1 MIVESYAF
9 QLLSNNHSQLLTI
22 KPIEMA
28 MNKLT
33 VKQNGQSK
41 TDENRTDDDYGGGGS
56 KTNLPISSKTAIL
69 DNRKSRSTNYHL
81 RVDPTRWWLVHF
93 IQRFIV
99 DPKRTL
105 TRSRSAT
112 DATRFLRHIQARI
125 STAIKCD
132 SVYEESPTNKKR
144 RNTSYHHSQ
153 MSDCEH
159 NTYIRTRSQS
169 VPNHDIY
176 SSNYQMLTMKRR
188 SQPILRSSSVHD
200 LNRHEVFRA
209 NELDFGPIIGQ
220 GFYGIARTVTLR
232 KTGQIM
238 VMKET
243 KTFDKEAQK
252 IFVKEVQVLKRL
264 KHSNVLNF
272 IGLLLDKDNQMCF
285 LVDYIAGGTLKNII
299 HDLSIPL
306 TWLQRLRYAK
316 DIAAGMEYLHSCNI
330 IHRDLNSSNCLVK
343 SDGHVVV
350 ADFGLSRINLEDDD
364 DNVNTQ
370 ISDGSSSSSFRRE
383 QRSTST
389 TITSNGHIVVVR
401 PKTRRQLL
409 RDRQR
414 YTVVGSPYWMA
425 PEMLKGQCY
434 DERVDIFSFGIM
446 LCEIIG
452 RVQADPDYL
461 PRTQDFGLN
470 VHLFNQKY
478 CSKDC
483 PKQFIAIA
491 IACCDINPDSRPAFC
506 VSHPWLEALALSV
519 ETGQFNP
526 EDIKG
531 AAIDINPHG
540 VYVKII

>member
-1 MIVESYAF
+1 
-9 QLLSNNHSQLLTI
+9 
-22 KPIEMA
+22 
-28 MNKLT
+28 
-33 VKQNGQSK
+33 
-41 TDENRTDDDYGGGGS
+41 
-56 KTNLPISSKTAIL
+56 
-69 DNRKSRSTNYHL
+69 
-81 RVDPTRWWLVHF
+81 
-93 IQRFIV
+93 
-99 DPKRTL
+99 
-105 TRSRSAT
+105 
-112 DATRFLRHIQARI
+112 
-125 STAIKCD
+125 
-132 SVYEESPTNKKR
+132 
-144 RNTSYHHSQ
+144 
-153 MSDCEH
+153 
-159 NTYIRTRSQS
+159 
-169 VPNHDIY
+169 
-176 SSNYQMLTMKRR
+176 
-188 SQPILRSSSVHD
+188 
-200 LNRHEVFRA
+200 
-209 NELDFGPIIGQ
+209 
-220 GFYGIARTVTLR
+220 
-232 KTGQIM
+232 M

-264 KHSNVLNF
+264 KHPNVLNF
-272 IGLLLDKDNQMCF
+272 MGLLLDKDNQMCF
-285 LVDYIAGGTLKNII
+285 LVDYIAGGTLKDII

-364 DNVNTQ
+364 ELTTHNNDCLLSN
-370 ISDGSSSSSFRRE
+370 FRRE

-389 TITSNGHIVVVR
+389 TITSNGNIVVVR

-519 ETGQFNP
+519 ETGVCLSSTSNSNR
-526 EDIKG
+526 D
-531 AAIDINPHG
+531 
-540 VYVKII
+540 

>member
-1 MIVESYAF
+1 MIVEPST
-9 QLLSNNHSQLLTI
+9 HSSLT
-22 KPIEMA
+22 KKSCHQHKMPIS
-28 MNKLT
+28 KLT
-33 VKQNGQSK
+33 LKSNGHSSSN
-41 TDENRTDDDYGGGGS
+41 ENRADDDYGGGGS
-56 KTNLPISSKTAIL
+56 GHAKNTHIDT
-69 DNRKSRSTNYHL
+69 RKSRLTSHQNRVNL
-81 RVDPTRWWLVHF
+81 RVDTTRWWLVHF

-99 DPKRTL
+99 DPKRIL

-125 STAIKCD
+125 STAIKCEPT
-132 SVYEESPTNKKR
+132 YNRLPTNSKR
-144 RNTSYHHSQ
+144 GNASFNENLIQDLSNRK
-153 MSDCEH
+153 
-159 NTYIRTRSQS
+159 RSHS
-169 VPNHDIY
+169 VPNHGVCC
-176 SSNYQMLTMKRR
+176 SNQQLLLIKRR
-188 SQPILRSSSVHD
+188 SQPIVRSSSVHD
-200 LNRHEVFRA
+200 LSRHEVYRA

-264 KHSNVLNF
+264 KHPNVLNF
-272 IGLLLDKDNQMCF
+272 MGLLLDKDNQMCF
-285 LVDYIAGGTLKNII
+285 LVDYIAGGTLKDII

-316 DIAAGMEYLHSCNI
+316 DISAGMEYLHSCNI

-364 DNVNTQ
+364 ELTTHNNNCLM
-370 ISDGSSSSSFRRE
+370 SNFRRE

-389 TITSNGHIVVVR
+389 TITSNGNIVVVR

-506 VSHPWLEALALSV
+506 VSHPWLEALAFSV
-519 ETGQFNP
+519 ETGVCLSSTSNSCRISTR
-526 EDIKG
+526 D
-531 AAIDINPHG
+531 
-540 VYVKII
+540 